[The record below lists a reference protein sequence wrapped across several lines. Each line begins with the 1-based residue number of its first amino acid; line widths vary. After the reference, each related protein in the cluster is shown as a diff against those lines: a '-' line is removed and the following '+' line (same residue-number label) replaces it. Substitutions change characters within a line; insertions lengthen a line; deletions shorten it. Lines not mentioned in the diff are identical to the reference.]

1 MSQTRFLFCFTVLL
15 LGFVRTSY
23 SQTTFASITGT
34 VTDATGAIVPGA
46 TITATHGETNIKT
59 SATSNEEGNY
69 TIAQLKEGNY
79 TVRTEAKGFKSFV
92 VENVRLVARDLRRVD
107 VKLEVGNVATVV
119 VVSGGATLI
128 ETETARISNTKD
140 SLVLNTIPT
149 NSRSLWA
156 VLNLSPGLQGQAG
169 SSVTR
174 FAGSRVNE
182 NNWSIDGTTF
192 SDGVD
197 NTQTGPL
204 ANYIESFQ
212 EVKVDLSN
220 NSAEFSSIGQVT
232 IISKSGTNELHGSLF
247 DYYSTPWFRAK
258 GFFDSARASGIR
270 HFPGG
275 SIGGPVLIPK
285 IYNGRNKTFFFFS
298 FETSRG
304 SALQDRLNPTVAPT
318 PWRTGDFSGLTTPI
332 IDPSN
337 GLPFANNQIPAD
349 RLNSVSQK
357 IQSKFFPQPNFGDP
371 NTFHTQNYRELKIRP
386 WDPSTYWTT
395 RIDHK
400 VSDKDQ
406 IMGRYTWV
414 RGYNR
419 NWEGN
424 LPTIGQRWQQRDDR
438 AATSSYSHSFRP
450 NLLNE
455 FRWGFGLNNN
465 PINFDLNL
473 GSTQHGLQLVQAVAL
488 VGLAPDLPDINGI
501 LNLRFSNGMTG
512 LTQFPWTKK
521 GYRTHTEE
529 FQEQVSWFKGRHSLK
544 FGGKLLRSEYDD
556 FNASRSLFGNVS

>member
-46 TITATHGETNIKT
+46 TITATHGESNIKT

-79 TVRTEAKGFKSFV
+79 TVRTEAKGFKTFV

-212 EVKVDLSN
+212 EVKIDLAN
-220 NSAEFSSIGQVT
+220 NSAEFSSLGQVT
-232 IISKSGTNELHGSLF
+232 IISKSGTNDLHGTLF
-247 DYYSTPWFRAK
+247 DYYVTPFFRARDP
-258 GFFDSARASGIR
+258 FSPARGTGIR
-270 HFPGG
+270 HQPGG
-275 SIGGPVLIPK
+275 TIGGPVYLPK
-285 IYNGRNKTFFFFS
+285 LYHGKNKTFFFFS
-298 FETSRG
+298 YETARG
-304 SALQDRLNPTVAPT
+304 SQVTQLLNPTVPPAA
-318 PWRTGDFSGLTTPI
+318 WRQGDFSALTTTI
-332 IDPSN
+332 YDPLT
-337 GLPFANNQIPAD
+337 GQPFSGNRIPAN
-349 RLNSVSQK
+349 RINPLSQK
-357 IQSKFFPQPNFGDP
+357 IQDRFYPLPN
-371 NTFHTQNYRELKIRP
+371 
-386 WDPSTYWTT
+386 
-395 RIDHK
+395 
-400 VSDKDQ
+400 
-406 IMGRYTWV
+406 
-414 RGYNR
+414 
-419 NWEGN
+419 
-424 LPTIGQRWQQRDDR
+424 
-438 AATSSYSHSFRP
+438 
-450 NLLNE
+450 
-455 FRWGFGLNNN
+455 
-465 PINFDLNL
+465 
-473 GSTQHGLQLVQAVAL
+473 
-488 VGLAPDLPDINGI
+488 
-501 LNLRFSNGMTG
+501 
-512 LTQFPWTKK
+512 
-521 GYRTHTEE
+521 
-529 FQEQVSWFKGRHSLK
+529 
-544 FGGKLLRSEYDD
+544 
-556 FNASRSLFGNVS
+556 

>member
-46 TITATHGETNIKT
+46 TITATHGESNIKT

-79 TVRTEAKGFKSFV
+79 TVRTEAKGFKTFV

-212 EVKVDLSN
+212 EVKIDLSN
-220 NSAEFSSIGQVT
+220 NSAEFGTVGQVT
-232 IISKSGTNELHGSLF
+232 IVSKSGTNQLHGSVF
-247 DYYSTPWFRAK
+247 DYYSTPWFRAT
-258 GFFDSARASGIR
+258 RQ
-270 HFPGG
+270 
-275 SIGGPVLIPK
+275 
-285 IYNGRNKTFFFFS
+285 
-298 FETSRG
+298 
-304 SALQDRLNPTVAPT
+304 QDPR
-318 PWRTGDFSGLTTPI
+318 
-332 IDPSN
+332 
-337 GLPFANNQIPAD
+337 
-349 RLNSVSQK
+349 
-357 IQSKFFPQPNFGDP
+357 
-371 NTFHTQNYRELKIRP
+371 
-386 WDPSTYWTT
+386 
-395 RIDHK
+395 
-400 VSDKDQ
+400 
-406 IMGRYTWV
+406 
-414 RGYNR
+414 
-419 NWEGN
+419 
-424 LPTIGQRWQQRDDR
+424 
-438 AATSSYSHSFRP
+438 
-450 NLLNE
+450 
-455 FRWGFGLNNN
+455 
-465 PINFDLNL
+465 
-473 GSTQHGLQLVQAVAL
+473 
-488 VGLAPDLPDINGI
+488 
-501 LNLRFSNGMTG
+501 
-512 LTQFPWTKK
+512 
-521 GYRTHTEE
+521 
-529 FQEQVSWFKGRHSLK
+529 
-544 FGGKLLRSEYDD
+544 
-556 FNASRSLFGNVS
+556 